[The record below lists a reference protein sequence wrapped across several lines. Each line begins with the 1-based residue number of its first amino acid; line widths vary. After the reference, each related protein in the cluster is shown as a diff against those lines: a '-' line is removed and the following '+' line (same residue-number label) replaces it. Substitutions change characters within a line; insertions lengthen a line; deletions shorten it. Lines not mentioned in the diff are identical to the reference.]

1 MNIYF
6 HAIFYIK
13 LYVRV
18 MSARYLCLFVG
29 PSGLQAVGTKS
40 SFSSSVLTPMYC
52 RCFKSCDYSYAV
64 VLLSPYVVILYILAI
79 LLESAGSEE
88 REQFDVG
95 DYSAVWSELHYF
107 QTSTG

>member
-29 PSGLQAVGTKS
+29 LSGLQASGS
-40 SFSSSVLTPMYC
+40 IRQIFIQLFSLDTNVLI
-52 RCFKSCDYSYAV
+52 KSCEYGYAV
-64 VLLSPYVVILYILAI
+64 VFPPLM
-79 LLESAGSEE
+79 
-88 REQFDVG
+88 
-95 DYSAVWSELHYF
+95 
-107 QTSTG
+107 

>member
-29 PSGLQAVGTKS
+29 PSGLQATGSVRQIFIQL
-40 SFSSSVLTPMYC
+40 FSLDTNVLVDILSLEYG
-52 RCFKSCDYSYAV
+52 YAV
-64 VLLSPYVVILYILAI
+64 VLPLM
-79 LLESAGSEE
+79 
-88 REQFDVG
+88 
-95 DYSAVWSELHYF
+95 
-107 QTSTG
+107 

>member
-29 PSGLQAVGTKS
+29 TSGLQAMGPIHQIFIHLFTLDTN
-40 SFSSSVLTPMYC
+40 VLV
-52 RCFKSCDYSYAV
+52 DI
-64 VLLSPYVVILYILAI
+64 LSLVSMVILWYCPLM
-79 LLESAGSEE
+79 
-88 REQFDVG
+88 
-95 DYSAVWSELHYF
+95 
-107 QTSTG
+107 

>member
-29 PSGLQAVGTKS
+29 PSGLQALGSIHQILIQLFILDTN
-40 SFSSSVLTPMYC
+40 VLV
-52 RCFKSCDYSYAV
+52 DI
-64 VLLSPYVVILYILAI
+64 LSLVSMVMLWFHPLM
-79 LLESAGSEE
+79 
-88 REQFDVG
+88 
-95 DYSAVWSELHYF
+95 
-107 QTSTG
+107 

>member
-29 PSGLQAVGTKS
+29 LSGLQATGSIHQIFIQLFRLDTI
-40 SFSSSVLTPMYC
+40 VLVDILSLVCMVMLWYC
-52 RCFKSCDYSYAV
+52 P
-64 VLLSPYVVILYILAI
+64 LM
-79 LLESAGSEE
+79 
-88 REQFDVG
+88 
-95 DYSAVWSELHYF
+95 
-107 QTSTG
+107 